1 MQPAVLI
8 RLQPAGPW
16 RFGPGDGGHDRV
28 DTQFRSD
35 RLYSAVSL
43 AMRQLGWMD
52 EWLEATARAAGSP
65 ALAFTSLF
73 PYQGST
79 LFVTPPATLWP
90 PPPSLLT
97 TPSPVFLSKIRWK
110 TAVFVPVS
118 LVESILMGQP
128 ILADQW
134 LPDAESSCLL
144 RRDRLSTSPFRTVMR
159 SSAAVDRI
167 TGATVKV
174 HASACVEFEPGA
186 GLWTVVR
193 YRDEAA
199 RSDWGQ
205 RIAAAF
211 RLLAES
217 GFGGKRSSGWGQTEA
232 PQFEEGNWPGVL
244 LPKLTRALSRNG
256 ASDAAASTEPPLH
269 WLLSLFAPGETD
281 KVDWQ
286 SGDYRVVVR
295 GGFVD
300 KATESKKQVRLV
312 TEGSVLAAPEELIG
326 TAVDVAPEDFE
337 HPVYR
342 SGMAVSFKLPA
353 FVAPPV
359 PEPAATELEQI
370 LSELHDAVAA
380 EEPAA
385 EEKPP
390 AEEPAP
396 LAEPEPEPETEPA
409 GAEDEAVSTETS
421 PEEPAVETP
430 VQEPESAPVEEVS
443 ASEQVSR
450 ELVEAPERNPPG
462 SPELSVETPY
472 PELSPEVEEQESREQ
487 LGSIEDPEGHGEG
500 PDHGV

>member
-1 MQPAVLI
+1 
-8 RLQPAGPW
+8 
-16 RFGPGDGGHDRV
+16 
-28 DTQFRSD
+28 
-35 RLYSAVSL
+35 
-43 AMRQLGWMD
+43 MRQQRGRGRIDGRDGRYMRRRVWSLSRAPGCGLLAVPGRGSAQRLGP
-52 EWLEATARAAGSP
+52 TR
-65 ALAFTSLF
+65 
-73 PYQGST
+73 
-79 LFVTPPATLWP
+79 
-90 PPPSLLT
+90 
-97 TPSPVFLSKIRWK
+97 
-110 TAVFVPVS
+110 
-118 LVESILMGQP
+118 
-128 ILADQW
+128 
-134 LPDAESSCLL
+134 
-144 RRDRLSTSPFRTVMR
+144 
-159 SSAAVDRI
+159 
-167 TGATVKV
+167 
-174 HASACVEFEPGA
+174 
-186 GLWTVVR
+186 
-193 YRDEAA
+193 
-199 RSDWGQ
+199 
-205 RIAAAF
+205 AAAF

-326 TAVDVAPEDFE
+326 TAVDVAPGDFE

-385 EEKPP
+385 EEKPQ

-396 LAEPEPEPETEPA
+396 LAEPESEAEPA
-409 GAEDEAVSTETS
+409 GAEDEAVSMETS
-421 PEEPAVETP
+421 PEEPPVETP
-430 VQEPESAPVEEVS
+430 VQQSESAPVEEVPVI
-443 ASEQVSR
+443 EQVSR
-450 ELVEAPERNPPG
+450 ELVEDPERNPPG
-462 SPELSVETPY
+462 SPELSVEAPY
-472 PELSPEVEEQESREQ
+472 PELSPEVEEQESRDR